1 MDIQF
6 LWKDEGSN
14 VGNCPSLSKASQH
27 GRAGYVINGEP
38 LDEATRRTIPHA
50 AEVGEGAV
58 WVPANVID
66 RIKDLG

>member
-14 VGNCPSLSKASQH
+14 VGNCSSLSKASNN
-27 GRAGYVINGEP
+27 GRAGYVVNGEP

-50 AEVGEGAV
+50 AAAGEGAV

-66 RIKDLG
+66 RIKGNG